1 MNDYLKA
8 VIIRTINMNDVVAR
22 RNWGYTDYFVK
33 NNENTLLMQFTEGY
47 ELGRYVLSVANYSF
61 ETQISKTERHPK
73 ILQPVQKLKRDL
85 LDILSILKKREEAL
99 RDTKAREK
107 VANIQS
113 AKENMNVMEQNMLN
127 LLTGSKQK
135 VI

>member
-8 VIIRTINMNDVVAR
+8 VIIRTINMNYVVAR

-47 ELGRYVLSVANYSF
+47 ELGRYVLSVVNYSF

-73 ILQPVQKLKRDL
+73 IPQPVQKLKRDL
-85 LDILSILKKREEAL
+85 LYILSILIKREEAL

-107 VANIQS
+107 AANIQS
-113 AKENMNVMEQNMLN
+113 AKDNMNVMEQNMLN